1 MSGVFR
7 LSSIRAVL
15 SGTSLTVCVIYVIRS
30 GLSRGLSCTIHRTL
44 AVAFSKRFLG
54 AVFTGIMSHR
64 GASHQLRGRGR
75 THSADIFSAFLEF
88 TFQLICE
95 NVFTSLVSHIIL
107 LLCFISTSPL
117 FSALRFLNAGFLLPL
132 PCSAVSVFSR
142 AALSSAFFRTRIP
155 ETPAGRCIPRTAF

>member
-1 MSGVFR
+1 MSGAFR

-15 SGTSLTVCVIYVIRS
+15 SGTSPTVCVIYVIRS
-30 GLSRGLSCTIHRTL
+30 GLSRGLSCTIWTF
-44 AVAFSKRFLG
+44 AVAFSERFLG

-142 AALSSAFFRTRIP
+142 AALSSAFYRTHIP